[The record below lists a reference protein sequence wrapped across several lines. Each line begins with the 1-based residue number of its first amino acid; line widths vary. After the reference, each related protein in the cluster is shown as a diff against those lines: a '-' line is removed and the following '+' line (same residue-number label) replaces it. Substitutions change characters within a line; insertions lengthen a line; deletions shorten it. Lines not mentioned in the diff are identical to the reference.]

1 MPANAIS
8 IGWFFSASI
17 SLIFCIGAYAQFTFD
32 VNSNTESVQFPEW
45 MHTATALSL
54 LLAAMLNLAPN
65 VSFATLGAIIMTGMI
80 GGMIATLLLQENAM
94 WWTRVPMGLLP
105 WLGLY
110 LRYPEFNNLMSFWR

>member
-1 MPANAIS
+1 MAGLAPT
-8 IGWFFSASI
+8 IGWIFSASI

-32 VNSNTESVQFPEW
+32 VNSNTDPVQFPEW

-54 LLAAMLNLAPN
+54 LFAAILNLAPN
-65 VSFATLGAIIMTGMI
+65 VSFATIGAIVMTGMI
-80 GGMIATLLLQENAM
+80 GGMIATLLLQENSM

-110 LRYPEFNNLMSFWR
+110 LRYPAFNDLMSFWR